1 MKRFFRFVYRL
12 LKIAAVVVALILLAF
27 LLMQQTTLTEQ
38 VGALSTRVH
47 TLEQATAARPAPG
60 SQAPDPSRTP
70 TAAPT
75 DTPRPAPTGTTT
87 RTPTAAA
94 NDTPVPVPTGTPTRP
109 PTATATDTPV
119 PVPTGTPT
127 RPPTATATD
136 TPVAAPTR
144 TATRPPT
151 ATATV
156 TPVAAPTRTATRP
169 PTATA
174 TVTPVP
180 VPTRT
185 ATRPPTATAT
195 VTPVAAPHFIVN
207 SDHVNVRRGPDPAFS
222 IIGTVAR
229 GERFDIGARNNSG
242 TWLEFC
248 CVNDERGWIY
258 APLLIVSHDTSTIPV
273 ADIIPTPPSPTPT
286 NTPVPPPPTN
296 GGGGGSGNGLG
307 VTIAPEN
314 RCSPYNAGD
323 YSYPQSVERQIVAQQ
338 GGRIYG
344 PYTGTYF
351 ASTGETDIEHIVA
364 RSEAHDSGL
373 CAADSAARRAFGRDL
388 LNLTLASPN
397 VNRHQKIAKD
407 VAEWLP
413 ALNQCWYVNQVVLV
427 KRKYNLTMDQAEA
440 SKAQQVLASCAK
452 PIVMQFTDPGSAP
465 APPPT
470 AAPAPPPASGGN
482 CESDPLGCYDDNNNG
497 RITCAEARAHGIA
510 PVPRGHPAYQYMR
523 DGDSDGVVCE

>member
-12 LKIAAVVVALILLAF
+12 LKIAAVVAALILLVVLFSQLHDPDNAGRRA
-27 LLMQQTTLTEQ
+27 
-38 VGALSTRVH
+38 VD
-47 TLEQATAARPAPG
+47 ARARRSNRRPPPGPRPG

-75 DTPRPAPTGTTT
+75 DTPTPTQALPAPTGTPT
-87 RTPTAAA
+87 RTPTAAGLQASSPTSTPTRTSAAAA
-94 NDTPVPVPTGTPTRP
+94 NDTPTRP
-109 PTATATDTPV
+109 PTANDTPV
-119 PVPTGTPT
+119 P
-127 RPPTATATD
+127 
-136 TPVAAPTR
+136 APTR
-144 TATRPPT
+144 TP
-151 ATATV
+151 
-156 TPVAAPTRTATRP
+156 TRP

-180 VPTRT
+180 APTRT

-258 APLLIVSHDTSTIPV
+258 APLLVLSHDMSEIPV
-273 ADIIPTPPSPTPT
+273 AANIPTRPSPTPT
-286 NTPVPPPPTN
+286 NTPAPQPPSN
-296 GGGGGSGNGLG
+296 GSGGGGGGGGGGGNDLEG
-307 VTIAPEN
+307 IRIEPEN
-314 RCSPYNAGD
+314 RCSPYDAGD
-323 YSYPQSVERQIVAQQ
+323 YSYPQSVEPQIVAQQ

-373 CAADSAARRAFGRDL
+373 CAVDSAARKAFGRDL
-388 LNLTLASPN
+388 FNLTLASPS

-407 VAEWLP
+407 LAEWLP
-413 ALNQCWYVNQVVLV
+413 ALNQCWYVNQVVKV
-427 KRKYNLTMDQAEA
+427 KRTYNLTMNQAEA
-440 SKAQQVLASCAK
+440 AVARQVLANCAR
-452 PIVMQFTDPGSAP
+452 PIVMQFTDQGAAP

-470 AAPAPPPASGGN
+470 AARQRRRRRRAAMRLSCTTTITTAASRAPRRGRTASRR
-482 CESDPLGCYDDNNNG
+482 CRAVIP
-497 RITCAEARAHGIA
+497 RISI
-510 PVPRGHPAYQYMR
+510 
-523 DGDSDGVVCE
+523 

>member
-12 LKIAAVVVALILLAF
+12 LKIAAVVAALILLAVV
-27 LLMQQTTLTEQ
+27 LMQQTTLTEQ

-47 TLEQATAARPAPG
+47 TLEQAPAARPAPG

-75 DTPRPAPTGTTT
+75 DTPTPTPSGTPTRTPTATGLQASSPSSTPT

-94 NDTPVPVPTGTPTRP
+94 NDTPVPVPTGTPTRT

-119 PVPTGTPT
+119 P
-127 RPPTATATD
+127 A
-136 TPVAAPTR
+136 
-144 TATRPPT
+144 
-151 ATATV
+151 
-156 TPVAAPTRTATRP
+156 
-169 PTATA
+169 
-174 TVTPVP
+174 
-180 VPTRT
+180 PTRT

-248 CVNDERGWIY
+248 CVNNERGWIY
-258 APLLIVSHDTSTIPV
+258 APLLIVSHDMSEIPT
-273 ADIIPTPPSPTPT
+273 ATNIPTPPSPTPT
-286 NTPVPPPPTN
+286 NTPVPQPPTN
-296 GGGGGSGNGLG
+296 GGGGSGGGGENGLG
-307 VTIAPEN
+307 IRIEPEN
-314 RCSPYNAGD
+314 RCSPYDSGD
-323 YSYPQSVERQIVAQQ
+323 YSYPQSVERRIVAQQ

-373 CAADSAARRAFGRDL
+373 CAADSGARRAFGRDL
-388 LNLTLASPN
+388 LNLTLASPS

-407 VAEWLP
+407 LAEWLP
-413 ALNQCWYVNQVVLV
+413 ALNQCWYVNQVVKV
-427 KRKYNLTMDQAEA
+427 KRTYNLTMNQAEA
-440 SKAQQVLASCAK
+440 AVARRVLAGCAR
-452 PIVMQFTDPGSAP
+452 PIVMQFTDQG
-465 APPPT
+465 
-470 AAPAPPPASGGN
+470 AAPAPPPAAEPPPAEGGN
-482 CESDPLGCYDDNNNG
+482 ALELYDDNNNG

-523 DGDSDGVVCE
+523 DGDGDGVVCE

>member
-1 MKRFFRFVYRL
+1 MKRFFRFVFRL
-12 LKIAAVVVALILLAF
+12 LKIAAVVAALIMLVVLIV
-27 LLMQQTTLTEQ
+27 QQTTLTEQ

-47 TLEQATAARPAPG
+47 RLEQATPARPAPG

-75 DTPRPAPTGTTT
+75 DTPRPAPSGTPTRTPTAPANDSPVPAPTGTPT
-87 RTPTAAA
+87 RTPTAAPT
-94 NDTPVPVPTGTPTRP
+94 DTPVPAPSGTSTRPPTATATDTPVPAPTRTSTRP

-119 PVPTGTPT
+119 PVPTRTST

-136 TPVAAPTR
+136 TPVPVPTR
-144 TATRPPT
+144 TSTRPPT
-151 ATATV
+151 ATAT
-156 TPVAAPTRTATRP
+156 
-169 PTATA
+169 
-174 TVTPVP
+174 
-180 VPTRT
+180 
-185 ATRPPTATAT
+185 
-195 VTPVAAPHFIVN
+195 PVAAPHFTVN

-248 CVNDERGWIY
+248 CVNNERGWIY
-258 APLLIVSHDTSTIPV
+258 APLLIISVDPTV
-273 ADIIPTPPSPTPT
+273 IPTAATTPAVPTAT
-286 NTPVPPPPTN
+286 NTPVPPTATPAPPAQPTPTP
-296 GGGGGSGNGLG
+296 GGLG
-307 VTIAPEN
+307 IRIEPEN
-314 RCSPYNAGD
+314 RCSSYNAGD
-323 YSYPQSVERQIVAQQ
+323 YSYPQSVEPRIVAQQ

-373 CAADSAARRAFGRDL
+373 CAVDSAARRAFGRDL
-388 LNLTLASPN
+388 LNLTLASPS

-427 KRKYNLTMDQAEA
+427 KRKYNLTMNQAEA
-440 SKAQQVLASCAK
+440 STAQRVLAGCASTA
-452 PIVMQFTDPGSAP
+452 MQFTDQGAAP
-465 APPPT
+465 PTPMPTAPPP
-470 AAPAPPPASGGN
+470 GGN

-497 RITCAEARAHGIA
+497 RITCAEAERHGIA

-523 DGDSDGVVCE
+523 DGNNNGVVCE

>member
-1 MKRFFRFVYRL
+1 MKRFFRFVFRL
-12 LKIAAVVVALILLAF
+12 LTIAAVVAALIMLVVLS
-27 LLMQQTTLTEQ
+27 MQLTTLTTQ
-38 VGALSTRVH
+38 IGALSTRVH
-47 TLEQATAARPAPG
+47 TLEQAPAARPASG
-60 SQAPDPSRTP
+60 SQAPDPTGTP

-75 DTPRPAPTGTTT
+75 DTPTPT
-87 RTPTAAA
+87 RTPTATGLQASSPSSTPTRTSAAAA
-94 NDTPVPVPTGTPTRP
+94 NDTPTRP
-109 PTATATDTPV
+109 PTATDTSTPA
-119 PVPTGTPT
+119 PTRTPT
-127 RPPTATATD
+127 RPP
-136 TPVAAPTR
+136 
-144 TATRPPT
+144 
-151 ATATV
+151 
-156 TPVAAPTRTATRP
+156 
-169 PTATA
+169 
-174 TVTPVP
+174 
-180 VPTRT
+180 
-185 ATRPPTATAT
+185 TAT

-258 APLLIVSHDTSTIPV
+258 APLLILSVDPTV
-273 ADIIPTPPSPTPT
+273 IPTAATTPAVPTAT
-286 NTPVPPPPTN
+286 NTPVPPTATPAPPAQPTPTP
-296 GGGGGSGNGLG
+296 GGLG
-307 VTIAPEN
+307 IRIEPEN
-314 RCSPYNAGD
+314 RCSHYDADD

-373 CAADSAARRAFGRDL
+373 CAVDSAARKAFGRDL
-388 LNLTLASPN
+388 FNLTLASPN

-427 KRKYNLTMDQAEA
+427 KRKYNLTMNQAEA
-440 SKAQQVLASCAK
+440 AKAQQVLASCASTA
-452 PIVMQFTDPGSAP
+452 MQFTDQGAAP
-465 APPPT
+465 APPPE

-482 CESDPLGCYDDNNNG
+482 CDSDPLGCWDDNGNG
-497 RITCAEARAHGIA
+497 RITCAEAERHGIA
-510 PVPRGHPAYQYMR
+510 PVQRGHPAYQYMR